1 MSERELTINSHV
13 VFSYVQVCNRHNK
26 VAGAFATN
34 VNTSVLMIKS
44 MFFYE
49 NVQIV
54 VCVKKILAKS

>member
-13 VFSYVQVCNRHNK
+13 VFSYQVYNRHTK
-26 VAGAFATN
+26 SAGAFATN

-54 VCVKKILAKS
+54 VCVKKH